1 MDTVVTLTAAPD
13 LLILFG
19 GWDNCDTV
27 NGTSCTVTMSGA
39 RNVVA
44 HFLP

>member
-1 MDTVVTLTAAPD
+1 VVTLTATPD